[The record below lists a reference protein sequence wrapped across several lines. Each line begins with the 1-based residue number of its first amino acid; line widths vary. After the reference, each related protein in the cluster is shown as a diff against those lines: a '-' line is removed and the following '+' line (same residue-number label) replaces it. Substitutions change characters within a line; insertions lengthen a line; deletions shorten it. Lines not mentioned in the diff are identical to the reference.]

1 MKLARK
7 TTNTLK
13 KKVLVVYNN
22 TAFYKRKKSMETP
35 PVCKTNVYVL
45 ELQDNKIYVGKTS
58 NIPKRLGEHMNHSG
72 SAFTKKFQPTGRSL
86 ERLGNIQGDGDAAER
101 DETLRYMYLRGIENV
116 RGWRYTQVHMSPE
129 QIQDAELNIRET
141 FDLCR
146 KCGMPGHFV
155 QRCRN
160 KLDRL
165 GNPV

>member
-13 KKVLVVYNN
+13 KKVMVVYNN
-22 TAFYKRKKSMETP
+22 AAFYRRKKSMETTS
-35 PVCKTNVYVL
+35 KTSVYIL
-45 ELQDNKIYVGKTS
+45 ELQENKIYVGKTS
-58 NIPKRLGEHMNHSG
+58 NIPKRIGEHMNHSG

-101 DETLRYMYLRGIENV
+101 DETLRYMYLRGIDNV
-116 RGWRYTQVHMSPE
+116 RGWRYTQIHMTPE
-129 QIQDAELNIRET
+129 QVQDAEGNIREM

-155 QRCRN
+155 LRCKN
-160 KLDRL
+160 KVDRL
-165 GNPV
+165 GNPI